1 MALNLT
7 PLLQRFAE
15 RAPLPVMARALLEHQ
30 FSAARL
36 DRWFE
41 QVADSQYTR
50 ELLFSTSFDLM
61 SQVVFR
67 QHDSV
72 RAAYQRAV
80 EPIGVSLSAVYE
92 KLKGIE
98 PGTTAALVSDSA
110 ARAAA
115 LIEHLGGQR
124 QALLP
129 GVVVKVLDGNCLAG
143 TEHRLAETRS
153 AGEAP
158 LPGKSLAVLD
168 PQLGVISQVVPCE
181 DAYTQERALV
191 DEVLPTVK
199 AGELWIADRNF
210 CTLKI
215 LFGIA
220 EQGGWSLIREHQ
232 QVPFKTLS
240 ALGKRVRIEGG
251 WVREQRIEVRYQGQT
266 LKLRR
271 LCVDLDEP
279 TRDGDEQ
286 IQLWSTLPRK
296 LASAAKLAALYA
308 KRWTIETAFLKLT
321 VELRCEINTLGYPRA
336 ALFGFAVAVVAYN
349 LLAVIWAVLRV
360 VYDESTVDNKISSYH
375 VADEMANMAESL
387 AVIVEAEDWSVFS
400 QVNAADMASWLLACA
415 ANIQL
420 RKYKKAKP
428 RGPKKSSPKRT
439 KGASPHVSTA
449 RLIAQRT
456 SQ

>member
-1 MALNLT
+1 MPLNLT
-7 PLLQRFAE
+7 PLLQRFAD

-30 FSAARL
+30 FSATRL
-36 DRWFE
+36 DSWFE
-41 QVADSQYTR
+41 QVADHQYTR
-50 ELLFSTSFDLM
+50 ELLFSTTFDLM

-110 ARAAA
+110 ARSVA
-115 LIEHLGGQR
+115 LIEQLGGQR

-143 TEHRLAETRS
+143 TEHRLVETRS

-168 PQLGVISQVVPCE
+168 PGLGVISQLVPCE
-181 DAYTQERALV
+181 DAYTQERVLV
-191 DEVLPTVK
+191 DDVLPTVK
-199 AGELWIADRNF
+199 AGELWLADRNF

-215 LFGIA
+215 VFGIA
-220 EQGGWSLIREHQ
+220 QPGGWSLIREHQ

-240 ALGKRVRIEGG
+240 ELGKRVRIDGG
-251 WVREQRIEVRYQGQT
+251 WVREQRIEVNYQGQT

-271 LCVDLDEP
+271 LRVDLDEP
-279 TRDGDEQ
+279 TRDGDYHLH
-286 IQLWSTLPRK
+286 LWCTLPRK
-296 LASAAKLAALYA
+296 LASAAQLAELYR

-349 LLAVIWAVLRV
+349 ILAVIWAVLRV
-360 VYDESTVDNKISSYH
+360 VHGEQTVDNDISSYH

-387 AVIVEAEDWSVFS
+387 TLIVDGEDWAVFRQLSVA
-400 QVNAADMASWLLACA
+400 VMARWLLACA

-420 RKYKKAKP
+420 RKYQKAKP
-428 RGPKKSSPKRT
+428 RGPKKSPPKRT

>member
-1 MALNLT
+1 MPLNLT

-15 RAPLPVMARALLEHQ
+15 RAPLPVMARALLEHH
-30 FSAARL
+30 FSASRL
-36 DRWFE
+36 NSWFE
-41 QVADSQYTR
+41 QVADNQYTR
-50 ELLFSTSFDLM
+50 ALLFSTTFDLM

-110 ARAAA
+110 ARSTA
-115 LIEHLGGQR
+115 LIEQLGGQR
-124 QALLP
+124 QALLS
-129 GVVVKVLDGNCLAG
+129 GVVIKVLDGNCLAG

-153 AGEAP
+153 VSEAP

-168 PQLGVISQVVPCE
+168 PGLGVISQVVPCE

-191 DEVLPTVK
+191 DEVLPTAK

-215 LFGIA
+215 IFGIA
-220 EQGGWSLIREHQ
+220 ERGGWSLIREHQ

-240 ALGKRVRIEGG
+240 ALGKRVRIDGA
-251 WVREQRIEVRYQGQT
+251 WVREQRIEVCYQGQT

-296 LASAAKLAALYA
+296 LASAAKLAELYC

-349 LLAVIWAVLRV
+349 ILAVIWAVLRV
-360 VYDESTVDNKISSYH
+360 VYDEPTVDSEISSYH

-387 AVIVEAEDWSVFS
+387 ALIVEAEDWSVFR
-400 QVNAADMASWLLACA
+400 QVNAAEMASWLLACA

-420 RKYKKAKP
+420 RKYQKAKP
-428 RGPKKSSPKRT
+428 RGAKKSPPKRT
-439 KGASPHVSTA
+439 KGASPHLSTA

>member
-1 MALNLT
+1 MPLKLT
-7 PLLQRFAE
+7 PLLQRFAD
-15 RAPLPVMARALLEHQ
+15 RAPLPVMARALLENH
-30 FSAARL
+30 FSAGRL
-36 DRWFE
+36 NSWFE
-41 QVADSQYTR
+41 AVADSQYTR
-50 ELLFSTSFDLM
+50 ELLFSTVFDLM

-80 EPIGVSLSAVYE
+80 EPIGVSLSSVHN
-92 KLKGIE
+92 KLQGIE
-98 PGTTAALVSDSA
+98 TTTTAALVADSA
-110 ARAAA
+110 ACSTA
-115 LIEHLGGQR
+115 LIEQLGGQR
-124 QALLP
+124 QALLA

-143 TEHRLAETRS
+143 SEHRLAETRS
-153 AGEAP
+153 MGEAP

-168 PQLGVISQVVPCE
+168 PQLGVIGQLVPCE

-191 DEVLPTVK
+191 DAVLPTVK
-199 AGELWIADRNF
+199 ADELWIADRNF

-215 LFGIA
+215 IFGIA
-220 EQGGWSLIREHQ
+220 EPGAWSLIREHQ
-232 QVPFKTLS
+232 QVPFKPLS

-251 WVREQRIEVRYQGQT
+251 WVREQRIEVSYQGQT
-266 LKLRR
+266 RKLRR

-286 IQLWSTLPRK
+286 IQLWSTLARK
-296 LASAAKLAALYA
+296 RASGAQLAELYC

-336 ALFGFAVAVVAYN
+336 ALFGFSVAVVAYN
-349 LLAVIWAVLRV
+349 ILAVLWAVLRV
-360 VYDESTVDNKISSYH
+360 VYDESTVANEISTYH

-387 AVIVEAEDWSVFS
+387 TLIVDAEDWAVFRQMS
-400 QVNAADMASWLLACA
+400 AAEMANWLLACA
-415 ANIQL
+415 ANIEL

-428 RGPKKSSPKRT
+428 RGPKKSLPKRT
-439 KGASPHVSTA
+439 KSASPHVSTA
-449 RLIAQRT
+449 RLIAQRS

>member
-1 MALNLT
+1 MPLNLT

-15 RAPLPVMARALLEHQ
+15 RAPLPVMARALLEHH
-30 FSAARL
+30 FSATRL
-36 DRWFE
+36 DTWFE
-41 QVADSQYTR
+41 QVATSQYTR
-50 ELLFSTSFDLM
+50 ELLFSTVFELM

-67 QHDSV
+67 QHDSL
-72 RAAYQRAV
+72 RAAYQRAL
-80 EPIGVSLSAVYE
+80 EPIGVSLSAVYD

-98 PGTTAALVSDSA
+98 PTTTAALVSDSA
-110 ARAAA
+110 ARSVA
-115 LIEHLGGQR
+115 LIEQLGGQR
-124 QALLP
+124 QAWLP

-143 TEHRLAETRS
+143 TEHRLAETRRLS
-153 AGEAP
+153 EAP

-168 PQLGVISQVVPCE
+168 PGLGVITQLVPCE

-199 AGELWIADRNF
+199 AGELWLADRNF

-220 EQGGWSLIREHQ
+220 QQGGWSLIREHQ

-240 ALGKRVRIEGG
+240 ALGKRVRIDGG
-251 WVREQRIEVRYQGQT
+251 WVREQRIEVSYQGHT

-279 TRDGDEQ
+279 TRDGDDQ

-296 LASAAKLAALYA
+296 TASAAQLAELYR
-308 KRWTIETAFLKLT
+308 KRWTIETAFLKMT

-349 LLAVIWAVLRV
+349 SLAVIWATLRV
-360 VYDESTVDNKISSYH
+360 VHDEQTVDNDISSYH

-387 AVIVEAEDWSVFS
+387 TLIVDAEDWAVFRQVSVA
-400 QVNAADMASWLLACA
+400 VMASWLLACA

-420 RKYKKAKP
+420 RKYKKAKK
-428 RGPKKSSPKRT
+428 RGPKKPPPKRT
-439 KGASPHVSTA
+439 KSASPHVSTA

>member
-1 MALNLT
+1 MPLNLT
-7 PLLQRFAE
+7 PLLQRFAD
-15 RAPLPVMARALLEHQ
+15 RAPLPVMARALLEHH
-30 FSAARL
+30 FSATRL
-36 DRWFE
+36 DSWFE
-41 QVADSQYTR
+41 QVAEHQYTR
-50 ELLFSTSFDLM
+50 ELLFSTVFDLM

-80 EPIGVSLSAVYE
+80 EPIGVSLTAVYG
-92 KLKGIE
+92 KLQGVE
-98 PGTTAALVSDSA
+98 TTTTAALVSDSA
-110 ARAAA
+110 ARSAA
-115 LIEHLGGQR
+115 LIEQLGGQR

-143 TEHRLAETRS
+143 SEHRLAETRS
-153 AGEAP
+153 MSEAP

-168 PQLGVISQVVPCE
+168 PQLGVISQLVPCE
-181 DAYTQERALV
+181 DAYTQERAIV
-191 DEVLPTVK
+191 DAVLPTVK
-199 AGELWIADRNF
+199 AGELWLADRNF

-215 LFGIA
+215 IFGIA
-220 EQGGWSLIREHQ
+220 EQGGWGLIREHQ
-232 QVPFKTLS
+232 QVPFKPLG

-251 WVREQRIEVRYQGQT
+251 WVREQRIEVSYQGQT

-296 LASAAKLAALYA
+296 LASAAQLAELYG

-336 ALFGFAVAVVAYN
+336 ALFGFSVAVVAYN
-349 LLAVIWAVLRV
+349 ILAVIWAVLRV
-360 VYDESTVDNKISSYH
+360 VYDEPTVANEISSYH

-387 AVIVEAEDWSVFS
+387 TLIVDAEDWAVFREMSV
-400 QVNAADMASWLLACA
+400 AAMANWLLACA
-415 ANIQL
+415 ANIEL
-420 RKYKKAKP
+420 RKYQKAKP
-428 RGPKKSSPKRT
+428 RGPKKSPPKRT

-449 RLIAQRT
+449 RLIAQRA